1 MANILVKGKYLL
13 NPAQPGEKTAVLPD
27 AAVAVTGSSIAAVG
41 GYAALKKQYPDYR
54 EVGSNDHLILPGLI
68 DVHHHGWGL
77 SAVQQGAL
85 DDTLEPWI
93 LRSGDAQIADQRLS
107 GYALR
112 EYEIA

>member
-41 GYAALKKQYPDYR
+41 NYAALKKQYPDYR

-93 LRSGDAQIADQRLS
+93 YDC
-107 GYALR
+107 
-112 EYEIA
+112 